1 MTKTHNKKEFD
12 GNEEDEVIEEG
23 ENTNRVETSENNAG
37 AGEEQ
42 ESMVSS
48 TFDYGRFG
56 NKRGTDIETSTKTNL
71 RHQQQQQRK
80 VLSSS
85 SSNSNNN
92 ECVIDSKG
100 ELVSNLD
107 KMKHSSVK
115 DLLVI
120 LQKEIDS
127 KTQLEEMLLQVQT
140 RLLFCS

>member
-1 MTKTHNKKEFD
+1 
-12 GNEEDEVIEEG
+12 
-23 ENTNRVETSENNAG
+23 
-37 AGEEQ
+37 
-42 ESMVSS
+42 MVSS

-56 NKRGTDIETSTKTNL
+56 NKRGTDIETTTKSNL
-71 RHQQQQQRK
+71 RHQQQQQQRK
-80 VLSSS
+80 VL
-85 SSNSNNN
+85 SNSNNN

-140 RLLFCS
+140 FILLYR

>member
-1 MTKTHNKKEFD
+1 
-12 GNEEDEVIEEG
+12 
-23 ENTNRVETSENNAG
+23 
-37 AGEEQ
+37 
-42 ESMVSS
+42 MVSS

-56 NKRGTDIETSTKTNL
+56 NKRGTDIETTTKTSL

-80 VLSSS
+80 VL
-85 SSNSNNN
+85 SNSNNN

-140 RLLFCS
+140 LSLM